1 MGTNREN
8 MADLD
13 VDAGRA
19 DYEGCAA
26 ARRETVF
33 WTDGGNGGI
42 WDRCS
47 GSGILDSL
55 SRFELSK
62 LDFFCWVFLQC
73 SFLDLALVCTVHTMH
88 VIIRCH
94 SYS

>member
-1 MGTNREN
+1 MGVLLANREN

-33 WTDGGNGGI
+33 GLTGETAEFGTGVPAVE
-42 WDRCS
+42 
-47 GSGILDSL
+47 
-55 SRFELSK
+55 F
-62 LDFFCWVFLQC
+62 
-73 SFLDLALVCTVHTMH
+73 
-88 VIIRCH
+88 
-94 SYS
+94 